1 MADQFTDLLSDYLDD
16 EELSVEERRRIE
28 AHLTGCTDCRATLAD
43 LSDVRAQAGTLA
55 DTPPEADLWP
65 GVAARIGDPGHAQL
79 NLHKL
84 SVLPKRPA
92 PRRFSFTMPQ
102 LVAAGLALMVLSG
115 GTVWL
120 ARLGGSRTD
129 FDPVSAEV
137 HAPAQLPA
145 PAKEIANRG
154 QDAQLSDVRAV
165 ERYYDQAIAELQQ
178 TMDAGRGRLDPETL
192 RVLEVNLQAID
203 RAIEQCRSALAADPG
218 SVYLSTHLANA
229 QRRKFTLLRRAT
241 ALAAAKS

>member
-1 MADQFTDLLSDYLDD
+1 MADHFTDLLSDYLDD

-28 AHLTGCTDCRATLAD
+28 AHLTGCADCRATLAE
-43 LSDVRAQAGTLA
+43 LSDVRAQAATLA

-65 GVAARIGDPGHAQL
+65 GVAARIGDPGHAQH
-79 NLHKL
+79 NLHKI
-84 SVLPKRPA
+84 SVLPKRSA
-92 PRRFSFTMPQ
+92 PRRFSFTMSQ

-115 GTVWL
+115 GAVWL
-120 ARLGGSRTD
+120 ARMGGSRTD
-129 FDPVSAEV
+129 FVPLSAEV
-137 HAPAQLPA
+137 PEQ
-145 PAKEIANRG
+145 AKQIANRG

-203 RAIEQCRSALAADPG
+203 RAIEQCRSALADDPG

-241 ALAAAKS
+241 ALAASKS